1 MADDEILDAVAEKVE
16 PSRRKFVLG
25 LLAAGITAPS
35 VASFVMGK
43 ARDSASRVGLPVRP
57 SSIIDGSGNFNFQWM
72 DPSGNT
78 YSDPSANYIYE
89 AYLSGNFLRDAS
101 GNFLLDASGNLLC
114 GTSGNI
120 LLDGSGNAL
129 LDPSGNYPYL
139 PHPSGNWGFDISS
152 NTIGIPLRDASG
164 NAFFQMLELD
174 PSGNAFYDRAF
185 NYDSN
190 GVVNWYASPQI
201 PGMACVVSANHI
213 QVQQA
218 PTTTAAP
225 APTTT
230 AGPAPTTT
238 VQPSGSNS
246 STTTTTPVTPVTVS
260 GTIPT
265 VR

>member
-1 MADDEILDAVAEKVE
+1 MADDEILESIAEKVD

-35 VASFVMGK
+35 VASFVMSK
-43 ARDSASRVGLPVRP
+43 AKDSATRVGLPVRP
-57 SSIIDGSGNFNFQWM
+57 ASIIDGSGNFNFQWM

-78 YSDPSANYIYE
+78 YAEPSANYFYE
-89 AYLSGNFLRDAS
+89 NFLSGNFLRDGS
-101 GNFLLDASGNLLC
+101 GNFLLDGSGNLLC

-120 LLDGSGNAL
+120 LLDGSGNAVI
-129 LDPSGNYPYL
+129 DASGNMPYI
-139 PHPSGNWGFDISS
+139 PHPSGNWAYDISS
-152 NTIGIPLRDASG
+152 NMVGIPLRDQSG
-164 NAFFQMLELD
+164 NVYFQVLDLD
-174 PSGNAFYDRAF
+174 PSGNAFYDRVFA
-185 NYDSN
+185 YDSN
-190 GVVNWYASPQI
+190 GVINWYASPQV
-201 PGMACVVSANHI
+201 PGLACVVSANHI

-218 PTTTAAP
+218 PSTTAAP
-225 APTTT
+225 APSTT
-230 AGPAPTTT
+230 AAPAPTTT

>member
-1 MADDEILDAVAEKVE
+1 MANDEILDAVAEKVE

-43 ARDSASRVGLPVRP
+43 AKDSASRVGLPVRP
-57 SSIIDGSGNFNFQWM
+57 ASIIDASGNFNFQWM

-78 YSDPSANYIYE
+78 GTYFSANYIYE
-89 AYLSGNFLRDAS
+89 EFLSGNFLRDAS
-101 GNFLLDASGNLLC
+101 GNFLLDGSGNLLC

-120 LLDGSGNAL
+120 LLDVSGNAIPNYSANFPYVVDPSGNWTISGNTISL
-129 LDPSGNYPYL
+129 PWLDPSGNF
-139 PHPSGNWGFDISS
+139 PSFI
-152 NTIGIPLRDASG
+152 
-164 NAFFQMLELD
+164 ELD
-174 PSGNAFYDRAF
+174 PSGNAFYDQWF
-185 NYDSN
+185 TYDSN

-201 PGMACVVSANHI
+201 PGLACVVSANHI
-213 QVQQA
+213 QAQQA
-218 PTTTAAP
+218 PSTTTAP

-230 AGPAPTTT
+230 VGPAPSTT
-238 VQPSGSNS
+238 VQPSGSNGS
-246 STTTTTPVTPVTVS
+246 TTTTTTTPVTPVTVS

>member
-1 MADDEILDAVAEKVE
+1 MANDEILDAVAEKVE

-43 ARDSASRVGLPVRP
+43 AKDSASRVGLPVRP

-120 LLDGSGNAL
+120 LLDASGNAL
-129 LDPSGNYPYL
+129 PDPSGNSPYVVD
-139 PHPSGNWGFDISS
+139 PSGNWILSG
-152 NTIGIPLRDASG
+152 NTISLPWQDPSG
-164 NAFFQMLELD
+164 NFPSFVELD
-174 PSGNAFYDRAF
+174 PSGNAFYDQVF
-185 NYDSN
+185 PYDSN
-190 GVVNWYASPQI
+190 GVVNWYASPQT
-201 PGMACVVSANHI
+201 PGLACVVSANHI
-213 QVQQA
+213 QAQQS
-218 PTTTAAP
+218 P

-230 AGPAPTTT
+230 
-238 VQPSGSNS
+238 
-246 STTTTTPVTPVTVS
+246 TTTTTPVTPVTVS